1 MNPHPESILD
11 PLKFRAWVASLL
23 LRQGPTEASIALP
36 KNNGIVDSRRGV
48 LNSQKFKIDMKE
60 RRAVKT
66 DQQSGLAHVLAGK
79 ARQ

>member
-1 MNPHPESILD
+1 MNPYPESIFD
-11 PLKFRAWVASLL
+11 PLKFRAWVTSLP

-36 KNNGIVDSRRGV
+36 KNNGIVDSRHGV
-48 LNSQKFKIDMKE
+48 LNSQKFKIDVKE